1 MLCEVIPEQS
11 IISEDSYRSS
21 SQSQKNR
28 KYVTSDTM
36 NKTSMMQNWTIKRE
50 PVDQIPI
57 SAQNDA
63 DQDSRVLNSCLG
75 EAEANLRFRKES
87 VNSFC
92 RRTKL
97 MRSRCLPKPKYS
109 HITVA
114 YFGKKV
120 KKANEP
126 LFKLYSLDK
135 SAKGIEENS
144 KMLLPPGFY
153 YDCPASSSDPMV
165 CLPKPQAA
173 RNFSDEKLKV
183 FLSLDPSEQKR
194 ICSSPQIDQEALRS
208 FFNST
213 NLDLLKSALRP
224 IVSSIYGSD
233 VILEFFKSD
242 SSVRDMFVGLHLREI
257 GYLLSL
263 GTAMPLVHY
272 LVEHSDIFAECT
284 LNHLSVDLNSTL
296 TETTKMELMLQC
308 IEKSANYVS
317 LSLIQRMK
325 ENSEVLENPKCYT
338 LLQFM
343 LEVGSLDTISEISIL
358 IVGHSSIKNLLSIKE
373 ASDLLLHLL
382 RLDEWRST
390 AYLASAVHIDI
401 GELILY
407 PYFGSLIKNLFAG
420 EPGTHAASLL
430 RDCLLDSPAEKLV
443 FLKHQEAH
451 LLEYL
456 RIAASSLTGIEQFF
470 AFKSS
475 CFLIGGHPN
484 LLHAFTDPSVTS
496 IIERLE

>member
-11 IISEDSYRSS
+11 IISEDSYLSS
-21 SQSQKNR
+21 RMSLKNR

-36 NKTSMMQNWTIKRE
+36 NKTSMLQNWLIETQKIN
-50 PVDQIPI
+50 QIPI

-63 DQDSRVLNSCLG
+63 GQDSRVLNFSLG
-75 EAEANLRFRKES
+75 QTEKNLRFRKES

-97 MRSRCLPKPKYS
+97 MRSRRFSKLKYS
-109 HITVA
+109 HITMA
-114 YFGKKV
+114 YFGEEV
-120 KKANEP
+120 KKPKESV
-126 LFKLYSLDK
+126 FKLYSLDK
-135 SAKGIEENS
+135 STKCIDGES

-153 YDCPASSSDPMV
+153 YDCPASSPDPEV
-165 CLPKPQAA
+165 CLPKPLAP
-173 RNFSDEKLKV
+173 RNKGDEMLEI
-183 FLSLDPSEQKR
+183 FLSQDPSEQKR
-194 ICSSPQIDQEALRS
+194 ICSSPLIDTETLRS

-224 IVSSIYGSD
+224 IVSSVYGSD

-263 GTAMPLVHY
+263 ETAIPLVYY
-272 LVEHSDIFAECT
+272 LVEHSYIFAECT
-284 LNHLSVDLNSTL
+284 LNHLGLDLNSTL
-296 TETTKMELMLQC
+296 TEPIRMELIFQC
-308 IEKSANYVS
+308 IQKSQNYVS
-317 LSLIQRMK
+317 LSLIQRIK
-325 ENSEVLENPKCYT
+325 VNSEILENPKCYT
-338 LLQFM
+338 LLKFM
-343 LEVGSLDTISEISIL
+343 LEVSSLETISEISIL
-358 IVGHSSIKNLLSIKE
+358 IVGHSSIKNLLNIKE
-373 ASDLLLHLL
+373 ASDLLLSLL

-401 GELILY
+401 GDLLHY
-407 PYFGSLIKNLFAG
+407 PYFGYLIKQFFAG
-420 EPGTHAASLL
+420 KPGTHAARLL
-430 RDCLLDSPAEKLV
+430 RDCLLDSPAEKLA
-443 FLKHQEAH
+443 FLHHQEGH
-451 LLEYL
+451 LLEYV

-475 CFLIGGHPN
+475 CFLIGGYPN
-484 LLHAFTDPSVTS
+484 LLHAFTDPSVTR